1 MSCFS
6 SGARANEEGANNVI
20 KGAGTSLAAT
30 QQVAGTV
37 LVVEDDAAN
46 RALLTHL
53 LESEGFRV
61 HALADGEAGLAAVA
75 TIDPD
80 LVLLDVGLPGLDGF
94 ELTRRLRMDA
104 RHITLPI
111 LLLTGRT
118 LPSDVVTGL
127 GAGADDFITKPFSQ
141 PELIARIRSALRLRR
156 ALVGMEA
163 AHAVVTALA
172 NAVEAKDAQT
182 EHHCERLAL
191 LAGRLG
197 VRLSLSPAE
206 LDAVTYGALLHDVG
220 KIGVPDSILT
230 KEGPLDDDEWELVRR
245 HPEIGERIC
254 APLRSFGA
262 FGPIIRHHHERWD
275 GTGYPG
281 RLRGEGIPIGARIVG
296 LADAFDAI
304 THDRPYRMAR
314 SLEQALDELG
324 SAAGRQFDPELT
336 RLFID
341 EVARMSG
348 QLPDPPLDTFALFAR
363 RLRPGGPGLAP
374 AERLATAPGA

>member
-1 MSCFS
+1 
-6 SGARANEEGANNVI
+6 
-20 KGAGTSLAAT
+20 
-30 QQVAGTV
+30 V
-37 LVVEDDAAN
+37 LVIEDDAAN

-53 LESEGFRV
+53 LRSEGFRV
-61 HALADGEAGLAAVA
+61 EAHENGETGLAAVESVN
-75 TIDPD
+75 PD
-80 LVLLDVGLPGLDGF
+80 LVLLDVGLPGLDGL
-94 ELTRRLRMDA
+94 ELTRRLRLDP
-104 RHITLPI
+104 RYVTLPV

-118 LPSDVVTGL
+118 LPSDVVDGL
-127 GAGADDFITKPFSQ
+127 NAGADDFITKPFSQ

-197 VRLSLSPAE
+197 RRLNLAPAE

-220 KIGVPDSILT
+220 KIGVPDNILT
-230 KEGPLDDDEWELVRR
+230 KPGPLDEDEWELVRR

-275 GTGYPG
+275 GQGYPA
-281 RLRGEGIPIGARIVG
+281 RLRGERIPVGARIVG
-296 LADAFDAI
+296 LVDSFDAI
-304 THDRPYRMAR
+304 THDRPYREAR

-324 SAAGRQFDPELT
+324 RGAGAQFDPELT
-336 RLFID
+336 RVFID
-341 EVARMSG
+341 EIARMSG

-363 RLRPGGPGLAP
+363 RLRPVGPGLLAV
-374 AERLATAPGA
+374 RGFATASGG